1 MKKRQDFSPAT
12 LLLSWLMLSLPFL
25 LVIIDWT
32 TSRQQEFE
40 QVVERSH
47 QNSSALLETIQ
58 VSGSWEYQLLTH
70 LNGAQGKMAQAIKS
84 GMKPEIVEKIYRE
97 SLFPVLPVHQ
107 ISIAVRMQPE
117 TRLIEHFSVS
127 TMNEPFLLG
136 SFAPLMDEEP
146 CDGKQYKKAAK
157 DLLAL
162 TGFPVNSRRI
172 PDQQRAIRNKDE
184 GIMLP
189 FNSRGKVRWLY
200 WFYPNTGF
208 PRVMIAAIFDPE
220 KISAGYT
227 RRVLN
232 YGIDPRTTGLAI
244 LPDQKDSPP
253 FWSAM
258 LQKNKSL
265 RSFIINAADKMDL
278 TRRCM
283 EFGDHFI
290 YSAPALVGESATL
303 ILARRKPD
311 KIPVQP
317 SEILFL
323 TTFSMLFCILSVVL
337 WQRRIFKR
345 GWRISLGLVFL
356 AAMISVFYLPAGL
369 GRMAVKFALDSYL
382 VTIHENAEAELE
394 KNLQTLEDRYNL
406 TMSDFYFRLKNL
418 ELDSKVIEKFSKNND
433 KAMLE
438 MIREQINSNYPRK
451 RMANSLVFL
460 TLQRE
465 TGLNTV
471 WMNGNPNDSGL
482 NEMFS
487 PLLKELLGRF
497 RPESQLRDNRS
508 ADGLSLDAV
517 KNEMIAEFLEKFFQ
531 GILGEEMYH
540 RLIADPL
547 SLIDADSTFI
557 KISISAVPI
566 RIKGLIRAILLG
578 FWSEFNES
586 EDYLQF
592 LMDKPG
598 ERPANFDFLALR
610 KSAHQSYYKTTM
622 KKVPPQVWDLSN
634 RSRRVGIMLTSRE
647 LLADQKMLI
656 KSKPGKALGL
666 YILAGVT
673 SLKEVFE
680 QQMKVEQ
687 GFNRLLVFASVIIVV
702 LVILAYRYFINPLR
716 QLQRGLG
723 AIGQGKFGF
732 RLAGAEREDEFG
744 RIGRSFN
751 EMARGLE
758 EGSILGGFVSS
769 AVVNLVR
776 DPAAFNRAVAGER
789 REMTILFASI
799 DAHHEEEKLQFWLD
813 NLAFNLQACQDAIA
827 DTSGVIDKVIE
838 NKVLIFFDHELCG
851 GNTAAIEQGVQ
862 SALKLKRKLE
872 EKGLDGYWGLATGS
886 VVAGILGA
894 RSIRLDYTVIGDA
907 VNLAARLNAL
917 AAENKG
923 SIVVDHET
931 SEELGDRIKCESLGE
946 IQIKGKTAPV
956 EIYRISR

>member
-1 MKKRQDFSPAT
+1 MRKGKEFSPVT
-12 LLLSWLMLSLPFL
+12 LLLSWLLLSLPFL
-25 LVIIDWT
+25 LVIIDWA
-32 TSRQQEFE
+32 TSRQQEM
-40 QVVERSH
+40 ERIMERNH
-47 QNSSALLETIQ
+47 QTASALLETIQ

-70 LNGAQGKMAQAIKS
+70 LNSAQGQMVKALKS

-107 ISIAVRMQPE
+107 LSIAVRMNPE
-117 TRLIEHFSVS
+117 DRLIEHFSVS
-127 TMNEPFLLG
+127 TMNEPYLLG
-136 SFAPLMDEEP
+136 SFAPLMDDEP
-146 CDGKQYKKAAK
+146 CNDGQYDKAAQ

-172 PDQQRAIRNKDE
+172 PTQQGAIRNKAE

-189 FNSRGKVRWLY
+189 YNSLGKNRWLY
-200 WFYPNTGF
+200 WFYPNLGF

-232 YGIDPRTTGLAI
+232 YGIDARTTGLAI
-244 LPDQKDSPP
+244 LPDQKYSPP
-253 FWSAM
+253 FWSEM
-258 LQKNKSL
+258 LQKNGSL
-265 RSFIINAADKMDL
+265 RSFIRNSAEKMDY
-278 TRRCM
+278 TRRRM
-283 EFGDHFI
+283 EFGNHFI
-290 YSAPALVGESATL
+290 YSAPALVGEPATL
-303 ILARRKPD
+303 VLTRRKPD
-311 KIPVQP
+311 RIPLLLSEKI
-317 SEILFL
+317 FL
-323 TTFSMLFCILSVVL
+323 TSVSMLFCILSVVL

-356 AAMISVFYLPAGL
+356 AAMTAVFYLPAGL
-369 GRMAVKFALDSYL
+369 GRMVVKFALDSYL
-382 VTIHENAEAELE
+382 VTIHENAEADLE

-418 ELDSKVIEKFSKNND
+418 ELHPEILKKFNQNRD

-438 MIREQINSNYPRK
+438 MVSKRIESNYPRK
-451 RMANSLVFL
+451 KMINSLVFL

-471 WMNGNPNDSGL
+471 WMHGNPNDSGL

-487 PLLKELLGRF
+487 PLLKELLVRF
-497 RPESQLRDNRS
+497 RPELQRQAGS
-508 ADGLSLDAV
+508 ATDGLSLDAV

-566 RIKGLIRAILLG
+566 KIKGVIRAILLG

-586 EDYLQF
+586 EDYLHF

-610 KSAHQSYYKTTM
+610 KGAHQSYYKTTM
-622 KKVPPQVWDLSN
+622 KDIPPQVWDLSN

-647 LLADQKMLI
+647 LLADKKMLI

-680 QQMKVEQ
+680 QQLRLEH
-687 GFNRLLVFASVIIVV
+687 GFNCLLVFASVIIVI
-702 LVILAYRYFINPLR
+702 LVILAYQYFINPLR
-716 QLQRGLG
+716 QLQKGLG
-723 AIGQGKFGF
+723 AIGQGKFSF

-769 AVVNLVR
+769 AVVDLVR
-776 DPAAFNRAVAGER
+776 DPAAFDRAVAGER

-799 DAHHEEEKLQFWLD
+799 DAHHDEKELQTWLD
-813 NLAFNLQACQDAIA
+813 SLAYNLQASQNAISE
-827 DTSGVIDKVIE
+827 TSGVIDKVIE

-851 GNTAAIEQGVQ
+851 GRVAAVEQGVK
-862 SALKLKRKLE
+862 SALKLKKELE
-872 EKGLDGYWGLATGS
+872 DKGHQGYWGLATGS

-917 AAENKG
+917 AADYKG
-923 SIVVDHET
+923 SIVVDHAT
-931 SEELGDRIKCESLGE
+931 SKEIDGRIKCESLGE

-956 EIYRISR
+956 DIYRISR